1 MRTDYQPEIF
11 NNMLESIDLENHLIA
26 TYYIR
31 HKRPGESFHDYMAFI
46 QSLALESSTGTW
58 EKIKDDTLEVRDSLS
73 CKLIGYYEIPT
84 RADDEAEAVIQFA
97 MSVNAFLDNIPMMLL
112 SFAGNC
118 FAYCDDLRLLD
129 ITFPPAVTDNFP
141 GPKFGPQGLRELIGV
156 KERRPLSL
164 HIIKPKMGMTPQA
177 TANQCYETAIGG
189 VDMIKDDE
197 MQSDTYNNTFE
208 DRLKYVMEALHKAK
222 EQTGKMPIY
231 LCSITDE
238 ACKVHDRAR
247 KLVEMGGNGILITY
261 TQGLSSFAE
270 ITRDPDI
277 NVPVMMHGS
286 HMIASMKTISWPVHA
301 KLARLCGAD
310 LMLTPYYYS
319 SIPMVSQEEGVRT
332 AQVKLAPFRH
342 IKQTA
347 PMPAAGT
354 YPGCAPVV
362 LAEFGPDIVIPSG
375 GGMLGHPDG
384 YTAGAKAWQQA
395 IRGAMDCVTDEDFL
409 EFAKKA
415 ENAELKRALEK
426 WGMPKKPEPT
436 WLRASK
442 ELRPKPIIFE

>member
-11 NNMLESIDLENHLIA
+11 QHMLDGIDLDTHLIG

-31 HKRPGESFHDYMAFI
+31 HKRPGEKFLDHFAFI
-46 QSLALESSTGTW
+46 QSLAMESSTGTW
-58 EKIKDDTLEVRDSLS
+58 EKIKDDTLEVRDALS
-73 CKLIGYYEIPT
+73 TKLVGYYQMPY
-84 RADDEAEAVIQFA
+84 RDEDTAEAVIQFA
-97 MSVNAFLDNIPMMLL
+97 YSVGAFMDNLPMMLL

-129 ITFPPAVTDNFP
+129 VTFPKAVTDLYP
-141 GPKFGPQGLRELIGV
+141 GPKFGPAGLRELIGV
-156 KERRPLSL
+156 NERRPLSC
-164 HIIKPKMGMTPQA
+164 HIIKPKMGMTPKQ
-177 TANQCYETAIGG
+177 TADQCYETAIGG
-189 VDMIKDDE
+189 VDVIKDDE
-197 MQSDTYNNTFE
+197 MQSDTFNNTFE

-222 EQTGKMPIY
+222 EITGKLPIY

-238 ACKVHDRAR
+238 CNKIHDRAR
-247 KLVEMGGNGILITY
+247 KLIEMGGNGILITY

-270 ITRDPDI
+270 LTKDPEI

-319 SIPMVSQEEGVRT
+319 SIPMVSHEEGIRT
-332 AQVKLAPFRH
+332 AHNKLSPWRH
-342 IKQTA
+342 IKRTA

-354 YPGCAPVV
+354 YPGTAPVI
-362 LAEFGPDIVIPSG
+362 LAEYGPDIVIPSG

-395 IRGAMDCVTDEDFL
+395 IRGAIDFTTDEEFI
-409 EFAKKA
+409 EFAKKP
-415 ENAELKRALEK
+415 ENKELKRALEK
-426 WGMPKKPEPT
+426 WGMPKKPAPT

-442 ELRPKPIIFE
+442 DLRPKPIVFD

>member
-11 NNMLESIDLENHLIA
+11 NNMLESIDLKNHLTA

-31 HKRPGESFHDYMAFI
+31 HKRPSEKFLDHMAFI

-58 EKIKDDTLEVRDSLS
+58 EKIKDDTQEVRDTLS
-73 CKLIGYYEIPT
+73 CKLIGYYQIPT
-84 RADDEAEAVIQFA
+84 RDEDEAEAVIQFA
-97 MSVNAFLDNIPMMLL
+97 MSVDAFVDNIPMMLL

-129 ITFPPAVTDNFP
+129 VTFPKDVTDKFP
-141 GPKFGPQGLRELIGV
+141 GPKFGPEGLRKLVGV
-156 KERRPLSL
+156 DERRPLSL
-164 HIIKPKMGMTPQA
+164 HIIKPKMGMTPKQ
-177 TANQCYETAIGG
+177 TADQCYETAIGG

-197 MQSDTYNNTFE
+197 MTSDTYNCTYA

-222 EQTGKMPIY
+222 DKTGKMPIY

-238 ACKVHDRAR
+238 ASKVHDRAR
-247 KLVEMGGNGILITY
+247 KLIEMGGNGILITY

-270 ITRDPDI
+270 LTKDPEI
-277 NVPVMMHGS
+277 NVPIMMHGS
-286 HMIASMKTISWPVHA
+286 HMIASMKTVSWPVWA
-301 KLARLCGAD
+301 KLSRLCGAD

-319 SIPMVSQEEGVRT
+319 SIPMVSQEEGIRT
-332 AQVKLAPFRH
+332 AQIKLAPFRH
-342 IKQTA
+342 IKPTA

-354 YPGCAPVV
+354 YPGTAPVIV
-362 LAEFGPDIVIPSG
+362 AEYGLDIVIPSG

-395 IRGAMDCVTDEDFL
+395 IRGAIDCITDEEFI
-409 EFAKKA
+409 EFAKKP
-415 ENAELKRALEK
+415 ENKELKRALEK

-442 ELRPKPIIFE
+442 ELRPKPIHFE

>member
-11 NNMLESIDLENHLIA
+11 NNMLESIDLDTHLIA
-26 TYYIR
+26 TYYIH
-31 HKRPGESFHDYMAFI
+31 HKRPGETFHDYLAFI

-58 EKIKDDTLEVRDSLS
+58 EKIKDDTLEVRDTLS

-84 RADDEAEAVIQFA
+84 RAEDEAEAVIQFA
-97 MSVNAFLDNIPMMLL
+97 MSVNAFMDNIPMMLL

-129 ITFPPAVTDNFP
+129 ITFPKAVTDNFP
-141 GPKFGPQGLRELIGV
+141 GPKFGPQGLRELVGV

-177 TANQCYETAIGG
+177 TAQQCYDTAIGG

-222 EQTGKMPIY
+222 EKTGKMPIY

-238 ACKVHDRAR
+238 ASKVHDKAR
-247 KLVEMGGNGILITY
+247 KLVESGGNGILITFS
-261 TQGLSSFAE
+261 QGLSSFAE

-286 HMIASMKTISWPVHA
+286 YMIASMKSVSWPVHG

-319 SIPMVSQEEGVRT
+319 SIPMVSQEEGLRT

-354 YPGCAPVV
+354 YPGTAPVL
-362 LAEFGPDIVIPSG
+362 LAEYGPDIVIPSG

-395 IRGAMDCVTDEDFL
+395 IQGAMECKTDEEFV
-409 EFAKKA
+409 EFAKKP
-415 ENAELKRALEK
+415 ENGELKRALEK
-426 WGMPKKPEPT
+426 WGMPKKPAHS

-442 ELRPKPIIFE
+442 ELHPKPIVFE